1 MKKTTISSIIIAI
14 SMIVFTTKVQ
24 AATGKVTTETLNL
37 RSKASTDS
45 SVVKLLNMDDE
56 LEILSEEGNWYKVKV
71 GDNEGYVSK
80 DYVKLGKTSTETNNT
95 TPTDNAN
102 NNKNNSGSNTTGG
115 STESTNTK
123 PDTSNT
129 VTPNSTL
136 KLEKDVTIK
145 ILPLINANNLGTA
158 KAGDEVTV
166 ITIANNWIFI
176 ETSEIAGWIVKDSS
190 VGQVTNSDDKNTGS
204 NTDNNS
210 DTSNS
215 DDKDEEPT
223 DTKTNTD
230 NKDDTTSSDTN
241 YTKTTK
247 YINASSVY
255 VRKEPS
261 TSAEIVTTLIRNTDV
276 TVVGE
281 SGDWYKVTYKD
292 YSGYIYKEL
301 LSDKK
306 TEETNRSSANRES
319 ATTVSS
325 ITTQTT
331 TESTAEETSKGQ
343 EIVEYAKQYLGCPY
357 VYGGS
362 GDKSF
367 DCSGF
372 TMYVYKKFG
381 YTLSHSA
388 IAQSKVG
395 TYVAKEDL
403 QAGDLV
409 FFLDYETMDG
419 IGHCGIYIGNG
430 EFIHASSGSG
440 YCVKI
445 SNLLTGSYNT
455 RYATARRLI

>member
-1 MKKTTISSIIIAI
+1 MKKTTILSIIIAI

-56 LEILSEEGNWYKVKV
+56 LEIISEEGNWYKVKV
-71 GDNEGYVSK
+71 GENEGYVSK
-80 DYVKLGKTSTETNNT
+80 DYVKADKTSAGTIT
-95 TPTDNAN
+95 TTTTD
-102 NNKNNSGSNTTGG
+102 NSGSNTTGE
-115 STESTNTK
+115 STESTNTNAK
-123 PDTSNT
+123 PTTSNT

-166 ITIANNWIFI
+166 ITTANNWIFI
-176 ETSEIAGWIVKDSS
+176 ETNEIAGWIVKDSS
-190 VGQVTNSDDKNTGS
+190 VGQVTSSEDKNTGS

-230 NKDDTTSSDTN
+230 NKDDTTSADTN

-255 VRKEPS
+255 VRKEAS
-261 TSAEIVTTLIRNTDV
+261 TSAGIVTTLIRNTDV

-325 ITTQTT
+325 VTTQTT

-395 TYVAKEDL
+395 TYIAKEDL

-445 SNLLTGSYNT
+445 SNLLTGSYNK

>member
-14 SMIVFTTKVQ
+14 LMIVFTTKVQ
-24 AATGKVTTETLNL
+24 ATTGKVTTETLNL

-71 GDNEGYVSK
+71 GENEGYVSK
-80 DYVKLGKTSTETNNT
+80 DYVKVDKTSTGT
-95 TPTDNAN
+95 TTTTTT
-102 NNKNNSGSNTTGG
+102 NNSGSNTTGG
-115 STESTNTK
+115 STESANTNAK
-123 PDTSNT
+123 PTTSNT

-166 ITIANNWIFI
+166 ITTANNWIFI

-190 VGQVTNSDDKNTGS
+190 VGKVTSSEDKNTGS

-230 NKDDTTSSDTN
+230 NNDDTTSSDTN

-325 ITTQTT
+325 VT
-331 TESTAEETSKGQ
+331 TETTAEETSKGQ

-395 TYVAKEDL
+395 TYIAKEDL

-445 SNLLTGSYNT
+445 SNLLTGSYNK

>member
-56 LEILSEEGNWYKVKV
+56 LEIISEEGNWYKVKV
-71 GDNEGYVSK
+71 GENDGYVSK
-80 DYVKLGKTSTETNNT
+80 DYVKADKTSAGTIT
-95 TPTDNAN
+95 TTTTD
-102 NNKNNSGSNTTGG
+102 NSGSNTTGE
-115 STESTNTK
+115 STESTNTNAK
-123 PDTSNT
+123 PTTSNT

-166 ITIANNWIFI
+166 ITTANNWIFI

-190 VGQVTNSDDKNTGS
+190 VGQVTSSEDKNTGS
-204 NTDNNS
+204 STDNNTT
-210 DTSNS
+210 DTINN
-215 DDKDEEPT
+215 DDKGEKQT

-230 NKDDTTSSDTN
+230 NNDDTTSSDTN

-255 VRKEPS
+255 VRKEAS
-261 TSAEIVTTLIRNTDV
+261 TSAGIVTTLIRNTDV

-325 ITTQTT
+325 VTTETT
-331 TESTAEETSKGQ
+331 TEETSKGQ

-381 YTLSHSA
+381 YALSHSA
-388 IAQSKVG
+388 TAQSKVG

>member
-325 ITTQTT
+325 ITTET
-331 TESTAEETSKGQ
+331 TAEETSKGQ

-445 SNLLTGSYNT
+445 SNLLTGSYNK

>member
-56 LEILSEEGNWYKVKV
+56 LEIISEEGNWYKVKV
-71 GDNEGYVSK
+71 GENEGYVSK
-80 DYVKLGKTSTETNNT
+80 DYVKVDKTSTGT
-95 TPTDNAN
+95 TTTTTT
-102 NNKNNSGSNTTGG
+102 NNSGSNTTGG
-115 STESTNTK
+115 STESTNTNAK
-123 PDTSNT
+123 PTTSNT

-166 ITIANNWIFI
+166 ITTANNWIFI
-176 ETSEIAGWIVKDSS
+176 ETNEIAGWIVKDSS
-190 VGQVTNSDDKNTGS
+190 VGKVTSSEDKNTGS
-204 NTDNNS
+204 NKDNNS

-261 TSAEIVTTLIRNTDV
+261 TSARIVTTLIRNTDV

-325 ITTQTT
+325 VT
-331 TESTAEETSKGQ
+331 TENTTEETSKGQ

>member
-71 GDNEGYVSK
+71 GENEGYVSK
-80 DYVKLGKTSTETNNT
+80 DYVKVDKTSTTTTNDT
-95 TPTDNAN
+95 
-102 NNKNNSGSNTTGG
+102 GSNSTGG

-123 PDTSNT
+123 PATSNT

-166 ITIANNWIFI
+166 ITTANNWIFI
-176 ETSEIAGWIVKDSS
+176 ETNEIAGWIVKDSS

-204 NTDNNS
+204 NTDNNTT
-210 DTSNS
+210 DTSKN
-215 DDKDEEPT
+215 DNKGEEPD

-230 NKDDTTSSDTN
+230 DKNDTTSSNTD

-255 VRKEPS
+255 VRKEAS

-325 ITTQTT
+325 VTTQTT
-331 TESTAEETSKGQ
+331 TESTAEENSKGQ

-388 IAQSKVG
+388 TAQSKVG

>member
-56 LEILSEEGNWYKVKV
+56 LEIISEEGNWYKVKV
-71 GDNEGYVSK
+71 GENEGYVSK
-80 DYVKLGKTSTETNNT
+80 DYVKVDKTSTETNNT
-95 TPTDNAN
+95 TPTDN
-102 NNKNNSGSNTTGG
+102 NKNNSGAN
-115 STESTNTK
+115 STENKNNETTSSQT
-123 PDTSNT
+123 TSNT

-166 ITIANNWIFI
+166 ITTVNNWIFI

-190 VGQVTNSDDKNTGS
+190 VGQVTSSEDKNTGS
-204 NTDNNS
+204 STDNNTT
-210 DTSNS
+210 DTSNN
-215 DDKDEEPT
+215 DDKSEKQT
-223 DTKTNTD
+223 DTKTNMD
-230 NKDDTTSSDTN
+230 NNDDTTSSDTN

-255 VRKEPS
+255 VRKEAS

-325 ITTQTT
+325 VTTETT
-331 TESTAEETSKGQ
+331 TEETSKGQ

-395 TYVAKEDL
+395 TYVAKGDL

>member
-45 SVVKLLNMDDE
+45 SVVKLLNMDDD
-56 LEILSEEGNWYKVKV
+56 LEIMSEEGNWYKVKV
-71 GDNEGYVSK
+71 GENEGYVSK
-80 DYVKLGKTSTETNNT
+80 DYVKVDKTSTESNDT
-95 TPTDNAN
+95 TPTDNN
-102 NNKNNSGSNTTGG
+102 QNNSGAN
-115 STESTNTK
+115 STENKNKETTSSQT
-123 PDTSNT
+123 TSNT

-166 ITIANNWIFI
+166 ITTVNNWIFI

-190 VGQVTNSDDKNTGS
+190 VGQVKSSEDKNTGS
-204 NTDNNS
+204 STDNNTT
-210 DTSNS
+210 DTSNN
-215 DDKDEEPT
+215 DDKGEEQT
-223 DTKTNTD
+223 DAKTNTD
-230 NKDDTTSSDTN
+230 NNDDATSSDTN

-261 TSAEIVTTLIRNTDV
+261 ASAGIVTTLIRNTDV

-306 TEETNRSSANRES
+306 T
-319 ATTVSS
+319 
-325 ITTQTT
+325 
-331 TESTAEETSKGQ
+331 EETSKGQ

>member
-1 MKKTTISSIIIAI
+1 MKKTTILSIIIAI

-56 LEILSEEGNWYKVKV
+56 LEIISEEGNWYKVKV
-71 GDNEGYVSK
+71 GENEGYVSK
-80 DYVKLGKTSTETNNT
+80 DYVKADKTSAGTIT
-95 TPTDNAN
+95 TTTTD
-102 NNKNNSGSNTTGG
+102 NSGSNTTGE
-115 STESTNTK
+115 STESTNTNAK
-123 PDTSNT
+123 PTTSNT

-166 ITIANNWIFI
+166 ITTANNWIFI

-190 VGQVTNSDDKNTGS
+190 VGQVTSSEDKNTGS
-204 NTDNNS
+204 STDNNTT
-210 DTSNS
+210 DTSNN
-215 DDKDEEPT
+215 DDKGEKQT

-230 NKDDTTSSDTN
+230 NNDDTTSSDTN

-255 VRKEPS
+255 VRKEAS
-261 TSAEIVTTLIRNTDV
+261 TSAGIVTTLIRNTDV

-325 ITTQTT
+325 VTTQTT
-331 TESTAEETSKGQ
+331 TESTAEENSKGQ

-381 YTLSHSA
+381 YALSHSA
-388 IAQSKVG
+388 TAQSKVG

>member
-71 GDNEGYVSK
+71 GENEGYVSK
-80 DYVKLGKTSTETNNT
+80 DYVKVDKTSTGT
-95 TPTDNAN
+95 TTTTTT
-102 NNKNNSGSNTTGG
+102 NNSGSNTTGG
-115 STESTNTK
+115 STESTNTNAK
-123 PDTSNT
+123 PTTSNT

-166 ITIANNWIFI
+166 ITTANNWIFI
-176 ETSEIAGWIVKDSS
+176 ETNEIAGWIVKDSS
-190 VGQVTNSDDKNTGS
+190 VGQVTSSEDKNTGS

-230 NKDDTTSSDTN
+230 NNDDTTSSDTN

-325 ITTQTT
+325 VTTETT
-331 TESTAEETSKGQ
+331 TEETSKGQ

-388 IAQSKVG
+388 TAQSKVG
-395 TYVAKEDL
+395 TYIAKEDL

-445 SNLLTGSYNT
+445 SNLLTGSYNK

>member
-1 MKKTTISSIIIAI
+1 MKKTTILSIIIAI

-56 LEILSEEGNWYKVKV
+56 LEIISEEGNWYKVKV
-71 GDNEGYVSK
+71 GENEGYVSK
-80 DYVKLGKTSTETNNT
+80 DYVKADKTSAGTIT
-95 TPTDNAN
+95 TTTTD
-102 NNKNNSGSNTTGG
+102 NSGSNTTGE
-115 STESTNTK
+115 STESTNTNAK
-123 PDTSNT
+123 PTTSNT

-166 ITIANNWIFI
+166 ITTANNWIFI

-190 VGQVTNSDDKNTGS
+190 VGQVTSSEDKNTGS
-204 NTDNNS
+204 STDNNTT
-210 DTSNS
+210 DTSNN
-215 DDKDEEPT
+215 DDKGEKQT

-230 NKDDTTSSDTN
+230 NNDDTTSSDTN

-255 VRKEPS
+255 VRKEAS

-325 ITTQTT
+325 VTTETT
-331 TESTAEETSKGQ
+331 TEETSKGQ

-381 YTLSHSA
+381 YALSHSA
-388 IAQSKVG
+388 TAQSKVG